1 MAIAALTST
10 VLLSSCTSQLPSS
23 KQLPDVKQEQ
33 RVAQDR
39 FVADQGVA
47 VEHIKVPKSSMKAV
61 ALRSQLPK
69 HIADMPIEIKFPTT
83 HEADLSSLVA
93 SLSAVNLQVT
103 FNWSNPTQSEDIL
116 KKKLPFLSFQ
126 GTIAEL
132 LNSLRNGLGIVGWYE
147 DGMIYLSDQERYSV
161 ALPQNDEVL
170 KSVAEEVKNLGGEN
184 IVTSLRGGKL
194 IYTASPT
201 VQDELIGPF
210 LNRMARNLS
219 VISMQVAVV
228 SLSLTDNANSGFDWD
243 KFSVAFNDTSKG
255 ISDASGS
262 DNSSIG
268 DAIGATAG
276 ALTLGKTSLGTV
288 FGKYGALTISGAIN
302 FLSNFGNA
310 KVTQNVQLKT
320 LSGSKLTFQDGKEVP
335 YVSGVSSSSSGYS
348 SVGSTDIETVDTGL
362 KVDLEPFYDGDAK
375 IVTVGVKVDL
385 NAITQYVEL
394 NAGRQLG
401 TISRPIVQK
410 QNIDDLVRVQ
420 AGRTVVIGG
429 LQYDSENV
437 NSSEP
442 TVLRK
447 SLEGTGRTTGSENR
461 KIERAALFII
471 LRPTVTVFEPEL
483 DDSAES
489 SSSASSATDVRSAA
503 GAFK

>member
-1 MAIAALTST
+1 
-10 VLLSSCTSQLPSS
+10 
-23 KQLPDVKQEQ
+23 VKHEQ
-33 RVAQDR
+33 REAQDR
-39 FVADQGVA
+39 FTADQSAA
-47 VEHIKVPKSSMKAV
+47 VEYVKVPKSSMRAV
-61 ALRSQLPK
+61 AMRQALPK
-69 HIADMPIEIKFPTT
+69 HIADMPIEIKFPVT

-126 GTIAEL
+126 GTVGEL
-132 LNSLRNGLGIVGWYE
+132 LNSLRNGLGIVGWYD

-161 ALPQNDEVL
+161 ALPQNEDVL
-170 KSVAEEVKNLGGEN
+170 KSVADEVKSLGGEN
-184 IVTSLRGGKL
+184 IVTSVRGGKL

-210 LNRMARNLS
+210 LDRMSRNLS
-219 VISMQVAVV
+219 VISMQVAIV
-228 SLSLTDNANSGFDWD
+228 SLSLTDNANTGFDWD
-243 KFSVAFNDTSKG
+243 KFSVAFNDTKKG

-262 DNSSIG
+262 DNASVG
-268 DAIGATAG
+268 EAIGATAS
-276 ALTLGKTSLGTV
+276 ALTFGKTSLGTV

-348 SVGSTDIETVDTGL
+348 SVGSSNIDTVDTGL
-362 KVDLEPFYDGDAK
+362 KVDLEPFFDGDAK

-410 QNIDDLVRVQ
+410 QNI
-420 AGRTVVIGG
+420 
-429 LQYDSENV
+429 
-437 NSSEP
+437 
-442 TVLRK
+442 
-447 SLEGTGRTTGSENR
+447 EGTGRTTGSENR
-461 KIERAALFII
+461 KVERNALFVI
-471 LRPTVTVFEPEL
+471 LRPTVQVFVTE
-483 DDSAES
+483 D
-489 SSSASSATDVRSAA
+489 
-503 GAFK
+503 

>member
-1 MAIAALTST
+1 MVISALSSA
-10 VLLSSCTSQLPSS
+10 LILSSCTSQLPSS
-23 KQLPDVKQEQ
+23 KRLPDVKQEQ
-33 RVAQDR
+33 REAQDR
-39 FVADQGVA
+39 FTSDQSVA
-47 VEHIKVPKSSMKAV
+47 VEYVKVPKSSMKAV
-61 ALRSQLPK
+61 AMRQALPK
-69 HIADMPIEIKFPTT
+69 HIAAMPIEIKFPVT

-126 GTIAEL
+126 GTVGEL

-161 ALPQNDEVL
+161 ALPQNEDVL
-170 KSVAEEVKNLGGEN
+170 KSVAEEVKSLGGEN
-184 IVTSLRGGKL
+184 IVTSVRGGKL

-210 LNRMARNLS
+210 LNRMSRNLS
-219 VISMQVAVV
+219 VISMQVAIV
-228 SLSLTDNANSGFDWD
+228 SLSLTDNANTGFDWD
-243 KFSVAFNDTSKG
+243 KFSVAFNDTKKG

-262 DNSSIG
+262 DNASVG
-268 DAIGATAG
+268 EAIGATAN
-276 ALTLGKTSLGTV
+276 ALTFGKTSLGTV

-348 SVGSTDIETVDTGL
+348 SVGSSNIDTVDTGL
-362 KVDLEPFYDGDAK
+362 KVDLEPFFDGDAK

-420 AGRTVVIGG
+420 AGKTVVIGG

-442 TVLRK
+442 TVARK
-447 SLEGTGRTTGSENR
+447 ALEGTGRTTGSENR
-461 KIERAALFII
+461 KVERNALFVI
-471 LRPTVTVFEPEL
+471 LRPTVQVFVTE
-483 DDSAES
+483 D
-489 SSSASSATDVRSAA
+489 
-503 GAFK
+503 

>member
-1 MAIAALTST
+1 
-10 VLLSSCTSQLPSS
+10 
-23 KQLPDVKQEQ
+23 VKQEQ
-33 RVAQDR
+33 RDAQDR
-39 FVADQGVA
+39 FTADQSMA
-47 VEHIKVPKSSMKAV
+47 VERIKVPKSSMKAV
-61 ALRSQLPK
+61 AMRPPLPP
-69 HIADMPIEIKFPTT
+69 HIAKMPIEIKFPTT

-116 KKKLPFLSFQ
+116 RKKLPFLSFQ
-126 GTIAEL
+126 GTVGEL
-132 LNSLRNGLGIVGWYE
+132 LSSLRNGLGIVGWYE
-147 DGMIYLSDQERYSV
+147 DGMIYLSDQQRYSV
-161 ALPQNDEVL
+161 SLPQNEEVL
-170 KSVAEEVKNLGGEN
+170 KSVSEEVKNLGADN
-184 IVTSLRGGKL
+184 VVTSLRGGKL

-210 LNRMARNLS
+210 LDRMARNLS
-219 VISMQVAVV
+219 VISMQVAIV
-228 SLSLTDNANSGFDWD
+228 SLSLTDNANTGFDWD
-243 KFSVAFNDTSKG
+243 KFSVAFNDTKKG
-255 ISDASGS
+255 ISDAAGS
-262 DNSSIG
+262 DNEKVG
-268 DAIGATAG
+268 EAISATAS
-276 ALTLGKTSLGTV
+276 ALTFGKTSLGTV

-348 SVGSTDIETVDTGL
+348 SVGSSDIETVDTGL
-362 KVDLEPFYDGDAK
+362 KVQLESFYDGDSK

-437 NSSEP
+437 NSAEP
-442 TVLRK
+442 TVARK
-447 SLEGTGRTTGSENR
+447 ALEGTGRTTGSENR

-471 LRPTVTVFEPEL
+471 MRPTVQVFE
-483 DDSAES
+483 AE
-489 SSSASSATDVRSAA
+489 D
-503 GAFK
+503 

>member
-1 MAIAALTST
+1 MSKAAIAALTST
-10 VLLSSCTSQLPSS
+10 AVLSACTSQLPES
-23 KQLPDVKQEQ
+23 KRLPNVMQEQ
-33 RVAQDR
+33 RVAEDR

-47 VEHIKVPKSSMKAV
+47 VERVKVPKSSMKAV
-61 ALRSQLPK
+61 ALKNQLPK

-103 FNWSNPTQSEDIL
+103 FNWSNPTQSDAIL

-126 GTIAEL
+126 GTIGEL

-161 ALPQNDEVL
+161 ALPQNEDVL
-170 KSVAEEVKNLGGEN
+170 KSVAEEIKNLGAEN

-210 LNRMARNLS
+210 LERMSRNLS

-243 KFSVAFNDTSKG
+243 KFSVAFNDKSGG
-255 ISDASGS
+255 IADASGT
-262 DNSSIG
+262 DGENVG
-268 DAIGATAG
+268 EAIAATAG
-276 ALTLGKTSLGTV
+276 ALTLGKTSVGTV

-320 LSGSKLTFQDGKEVP
+320 LSGSKLSFQDGKEVP

-348 SVGSTDIETVDTGL
+348 SVGSSDIETVDTGL

-410 QNIDDLVRVQ
+410 QNIDDLVRVE
-420 AGRTVVIGG
+420 AGKTVVIGG

-442 TVLRK
+442 TMARK
-447 SLEGTGRTTGSENR
+447 ALEGTGRTTGSENR
-461 KIERAALFII
+461 KVERNALFII
-471 LRPTVTVFEPEL
+471 LRPTVKVFEEEL
-483 DDSAES
+483 
-489 SSSASSATDVRSAA
+489 
-503 GAFK
+503 